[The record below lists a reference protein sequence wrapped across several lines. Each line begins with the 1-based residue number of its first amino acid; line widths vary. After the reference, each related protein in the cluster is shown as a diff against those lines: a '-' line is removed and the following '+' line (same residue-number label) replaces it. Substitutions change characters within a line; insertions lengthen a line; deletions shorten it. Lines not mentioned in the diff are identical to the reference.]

1 MLCDPTYRT
10 YPSGGEANNALRREG
25 MEHLSWHKN
34 CQAVIEC
41 VRQALEAHN
50 WRVLRTFDLQSARSI
65 LPHIACNCPHHDT
78 PQCTCQYA
86 ILLVYGTTPAPIL
99 IVVHGRDG
107 WTSLSM
113 PQLDDSG
120 AAFRQQVE
128 AIVLNAL
135 HASK

>member
-1 MLCDPTYRT
+1 
-10 YPSGGEANNALRREG
+10 

-34 CQAVIEC
+34 CQAVIES
-41 VRQALEAHN
+41 VRQALEAHG

-65 LPHIACNCPHHDT
+65 LPRIACNCPHHDT

-86 ILLVYGTTPAPIL
+86 ILLVYGTTPTPVL

-113 PQLDDSG
+113 PQLHEEG
-120 AAFRQQVE
+120 AALRLQVE
-128 AIVLNAL
+128 AVVLNAL